1 MNVCTGKHTLLQH
14 VRARSSA
21 GNALYCLCA
30 RLEVDEGPRSSWGL
44 SGRASCRGIAG
55 RGPSEAG
62 RAQGKRVEAGE
73 KGNALTREWGD
84 SGAEGKHDGR
94 SVIRVGDCRGHGRSA
109 QDATN
114 APSE

>member
-1 MNVCTGKHTLLQH
+1 MSGR
-14 VRARSSA
+14 VRTA

-62 RAQGKRVEAGE
+62 RAQGKRVEAGDANFFMAE
-73 KGNALTREWGD
+73 VIKEQETNGLTREQ
-84 SGAEGKHDGR
+84 AR
-94 SVIRVGDCRGHGRSA
+94 
-109 QDATN
+109 
-114 APSE
+114 